1 MKTKIPDI
9 DQMVPDFEVL
19 NSSGDIFSLK
29 QALSAGGNILL
40 MFYRGHW

>member
-1 MKTKIPDI
+1 MNPNIPEI
-9 DQMVPDFEVL
+9 GQRAPDFEVL

>member
-9 DQMVPDFEVL
+9 DQMAPDFEVL